1 MYAERYRERGRFFLD
16 VRMKRGLD
24 EQPFLEV
31 PPPPEVLV
39 FLRQHIG
46 PPGRLLVQEGARVQA
61 GEKIADS
68 ADPLGVPVHS
78 PVTGT
83 VVGLRELLHPMSGKL
98 ELAVLIRTED
108 ATPPAHPEETDPDT
122 LSPEEI
128 LARVREAGVVGM
140 GGAGYPTHAK
150 LRAGQGARYLLI
162 NAKESDPNVACDVR
176 LLRER
181 PAEVVA
187 GIRVL
192 ARALGEPQVIVA
204 TSAPSEEIPQF
215 ERLAQEHGFR
225 VVRVRPSYSLGS
237 ERLLVPAVLGFE
249 VPLRRYPSD
258 VGVVVHNVWTAYAA
272 GQAVRFKRPLVSRGL
287 TFWCGASGGKNLWA
301 LVGTPV
307 RHILE
312 FLGLAEERFSRFVF
326 GSALMGC
333 ALPGVD
339 TPVVKTTTGL
349 MGLERDEISPYSRP
363 LPCMRCGYC
372 DQVCPV
378 RIYPSL
384 ILAAVEKKDVRA
396 LQRLHLEACIEC
408 GLCSYVCPARI
419 LFTPRLREGKALL
432 LASAPAAF

>member
-1 MYAERYRERGRFFLD
+1 MEAERYRERGRFFLD
-16 VRMKRGLD
+16 ASMKRGLE

-39 FLRQHIG
+39 FLRQHSG
-46 PPGRLLVQEGARVQA
+46 PPGKLVVQEGARVRA

-83 VVGLRELLHPMSGKL
+83 VLGLRELLHPMSGKL
-98 ELAVLIRTED
+98 ELAILIRTED
-108 ATPPAHPEETDPDT
+108 ATPPAHPEETDPET

-140 GGAGYPTHAK
+140 GGGGYPTHAK
-150 LRAGQGARYLLI
+150 LRSGQGARYLLI
-162 NAKESDPNVACDVR
+162 NAKESDLNVACDVR

-192 ARALGEPQVIVA
+192 ARVLGEPQVVVA
-204 TSAPSEEIPQF
+204 TSTPPGGIPQF
-215 ERLAQEHGFR
+215 ERLAHGNGFR
-225 VVRVRPSYSLGS
+225 VVRVRRSYSLGS
-237 ERLLVPAVLGFE
+237 ERLLVAEVLGIE
-249 VPLRRYPSD
+249 VPLRRYPPD

-272 GQAVRFKRPLVSRGL
+272 GQAVRFGSPLVSRGL
-287 TFWCGASGGKNLWA
+287 TFWSRASGGKNLWV

-307 RHILE
+307 RHILA
-312 FLGLAEERFSRFVF
+312 FLGLAEEQFSRFVL
-326 GSALMGC
+326 GSALMGW

-349 MGLERDEISPYSRP
+349 VGLERAELSPYSRP

-384 ILAAVEKKDVRA
+384 ILAAVEKKDIRA

-419 LFTPRLREGKALL
+419 LFTPLLQEGKALL
-432 LASAPAAF
+432 LAPALAAR